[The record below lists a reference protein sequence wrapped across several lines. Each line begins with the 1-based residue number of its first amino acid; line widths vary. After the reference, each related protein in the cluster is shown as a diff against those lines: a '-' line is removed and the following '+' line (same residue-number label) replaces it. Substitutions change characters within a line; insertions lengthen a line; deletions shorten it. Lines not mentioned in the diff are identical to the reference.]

1 MSERPGGRESETGP
15 SGRGSGRRRVDSP
28 SVPAEGQEREPGRE
42 TFRAPIG
49 TQDVLPPASARWER
63 MVAAFAGVAERFG
76 YGFVHGP
83 LFEDIGVFQRLGVA
97 TDVVR
102 KEMYD
107 FHDKGDRHL
116 ALRPEA
122 TASVVRAYVQ
132 HRPPTPWKVWCLTPV
147 FRYERPQAGRLR
159 QHHQLDVEAIGV
171 ADPDLDAEIIALGA
185 AYLDALGLRRWR
197 LIMNTL
203 GTPADRV
210 AYGEAL
216 TAWLRGRAGDLA
228 AEDREKIDSHPMRL
242 LDSKRPTTQAVVA
255 DAPRIAEVLDAASRR
270 HFERVQDGLRSLG
283 IPFAVEPGLVRG
295 LDYYTHTLFEFQS
308 EALDTAQST
317 IIGGGRYDGLV
328 EQLGGPPTPG
338 IGFGSGIERML
349 LACDAEGVF
358 AAPASSLDVFVVDT
372 TDGRAARDIT
382 AELRAAGFRSDRAFD
397 GRSMKAQM
405 KAAGRS
411 GAHVAVIVGER
422 EAADGTAT
430 VRDLARSEQ
439 EVVGH
444 DQVVDVVRKL
454 LTTHAEDAG
463 T

>member
-1 MSERPGGRESETGP
+1 
-15 SGRGSGRRRVDSP
+15 
-28 SVPAEGQEREPGRE
+28 
-42 TFRAPIG
+42 
-49 TQDVLPPASARWER
+49 

-83 LFEDIGVFQRLGVA
+83 LFEDLGVFQRLGVG

-107 FHDKGDRHL
+107 FHDKGDRHM

-122 TASVVRAYVQ
+122 TASIVRAYVQ
-132 HRPPTPWKVWCLTPV
+132 HRPPTPWKVWCVTPV

-171 ADPDLDAEIIALGA
+171 ADPDLDVEIIALGA

-197 LIMNTL
+197 LIVNTL

-210 AYGEAL
+210 AYGERL
-216 TAWLRGRAGDLA
+216 TSWLRGRAGDLA
-228 AEDREKIDSHPMRL
+228 PEDREKVDGHPLRV
-242 LDSKRPTTQAVVA
+242 LDSKRPATQAVVA
-255 DAPRIAEVLDAASRR
+255 DAPRIADVLDDASRR
-270 HFERVQDGLRSLG
+270 HFERVQDGMRSLG
-283 IPFAVEPGLVRG
+283 IPFEVELGLVRG

-328 EQLGGPPTPG
+328 EQLGGPATPG

-382 AELRAAGFRSDRAFD
+382 AELRAAGLRTDRAFD

-411 GAHVAVIVGER
+411 GARVAVIVGEQ

-430 VRDLARSEQ
+430 VRDLAQSEQ
-439 EVVGH
+439 EVVSH

-454 LTTHAEDAG
+454 LMAHAEDAG

>member
-1 MSERPGGRESETGP
+1 MSERPGGRESEPGP
-15 SGRGSGRRRVDSP
+15 SGPGSGRQRVDSP
-28 SVPAEGQEREPGRE
+28 SGPAGGQEREAGRE

-63 MVAAFAGVAERFG
+63 MVATFAGVAERSG

-83 LFEDIGVFQRLGVA
+83 LFEDLGVFQRLGVG

-132 HRPPTPWKVWCLTPV
+132 HRPPTPWKVWCVTPV

-171 ADPDLDAEIIALGA
+171 ADPDLDVEVVALGA

-197 LIMNTL
+197 LILNTL

-210 AYGEAL
+210 GYGAAL
-216 TAWLRGRAGDLA
+216 TAWLRDRAADLA
-228 AEDREKIDSHPMRL
+228 PEDREKIDVHPLRV
-242 LDSKRPTTQAVVA
+242 LDSKRPTTQAVMA
-255 DAPRIAEVLDAASRR
+255 DAPRIADVLDDASRR
-270 HFERVQDGLRSLG
+270 HFERVEDGLRSLG
-283 IPFAVEPGLVRG
+283 IPFEVEPGLVRG
-295 LDYYTHTLFEFQS
+295 LDYYTHTVFEFQS

-317 IIGGGRYDGLV
+317 IIAGGRYDGLV

-358 AAPASSLDVFVVDT
+358 AAPASGLDVFVVDT
-372 TDGRAARDIT
+372 TDGRAARDVT
-382 AELRAAGFRSDRAFD
+382 AELRAAGFRTDRAFD
-397 GRSMKAQM
+397 GRSMRAQM

-422 EAADGTAT
+422 EAAGGTAT
-430 VRDLARSEQ
+430 VRDLVRSEQ
-439 EVVGH
+439 EVVGR

-454 LTTHAEDAG
+454 VAAHAEGSRA
-463 T
+463 